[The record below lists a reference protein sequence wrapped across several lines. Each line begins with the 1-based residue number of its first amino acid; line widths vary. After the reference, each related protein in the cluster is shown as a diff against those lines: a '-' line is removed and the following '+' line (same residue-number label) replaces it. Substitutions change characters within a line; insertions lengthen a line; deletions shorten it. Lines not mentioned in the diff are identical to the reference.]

1 MRNSTTNARIVKH
14 FFTRIAGT
22 DSKWRCICGNEY
34 KQRDNKGYTNLL
46 NHLKAE
52 HANYETTA
60 LGSSIVKYPDFESGG
75 VKIIDKAHD
84 SLTKD
89 EEFTCKLLS
98 KDVEGSLA
106 VITSTGDFARDEIE
120 RKRQRMQVTDKYR
133 DCTFIEP
140 TSNRL
145 ERLFSTAGYC
155 CNDLRQSIT
164 PVHFEEQLFL
174 KINHQFW
181 DSGTV
186 NDAMAKSSNGN

>member
-1 MRNSTTNARIVKH
+1 MASAH
-14 FFTRIAGT
+14 GQQ
-22 DSKWRCICGNEY
+22 
-34 KQRDNKGYTNLL
+34 QRYLL
-46 NHLKAE
+46 PK
-52 HANYETTA
+52 
-60 LGSSIVKYPDFESGG
+60 SPIVKYPDFESGV

-89 EEFTCKLLS
+89 EEFAFKQLLS
-98 KDVEGSLA
+98 KKDVEGSLA

-120 RKRQRMQVTDKYR
+120 RKRQRMQVTDKYI

-145 ERLFSTAGYC
+145 KRLFSTAGYC
-155 CNDLRQSIT
+155 CNDLRRSST

-186 NDAMAKSSNGN
+186 NDAMAKSSNGK

>member
-1 MRNSTTNARIVKH
+1 M
-14 FFTRIAGT
+14 
-22 DSKWRCICGNEY
+22 
-34 KQRDNKGYTNLL
+34 
-46 NHLKAE
+46 
-52 HANYETTA
+52 
-60 LGSSIVKYPDFESGG
+60 
-75 VKIIDKAHD
+75 KIIDKAHD

-89 EEFTCKLLS
+89 EEFACKQLLS
-98 KDVEGSLA
+98 KEDVEGSLA

-120 RKRQRMQVTDKYR
+120 RKYI

-164 PVHFEEQLFL
+164 PVHFVEQLFL

-186 NDAMAKSSNGN
+186 NDATAKSSNGN